1 MLEVAALD
9 VKDQVKAL
17 KFDTDVVQVIDGA
30 LIILR
35 DDHATFIAGFAPG
48 RWLTFQSVEG

>member
-1 MLEVAALD
+1 MIEVAVLD

-17 KFDTDVVQVIDGA
+17 KFNTTVLQVIDGS

-35 DDHATFIAGFAPG
+35 EDHATFIAGFAPG
-48 RWLTFQSVEG
+48 RWLNFQIVEE